1 MNFKFLAEF
10 KAKKRIKQN
19 IMEIR
24 SSKHEKLA
32 DRLAN
37 ILIRLNSGEKL
48 DPKQLADEYKT
59 HLRTILRDF
68 DRLGYLPIEK
78 EEKTN
83 HYYLSSGSLGKLNET
98 DIKNFAQISGISQ
111 LYPKLNLSFLRE
123 LLDSHAKSTYSP
135 KGYFFEDTSQFEPF
149 FNLFKEAI
157 QNHHQIGF
165 LYKGLPRLV
174 QPYRIIHHHGN
185 WYLAAVR
192 KGELRAYRLSRI
204 SMPRYVHEFSVFE
217 PDPAIIKQ
225 LENEESIWFGHD
237 KQEIILTVHTDVA
250 SHFRQRQLLP
260 EQQIIKELDDGGLL
274 VSSRVVNHMQILP
287 LVRYWI
293 PHVKIVNPQ
302 GLQGKMERELKGY
315 LGG

>member
-1 MNFKFLAEF
+1 
-10 KAKKRIKQN
+10 
-19 IMEIR
+19 MEIT

-32 DRLAN
+32 DRLAD

-48 DPKQLADEYKT
+48 DPKQLAGDYKT
-59 HLRTILRDF
+59 HVRTILRDF
-68 DRLGYLPIEK
+68 DRLSYLPIEK

-83 HYYLSSGSLGKLNET
+83 RYYLPSGCLGKLNEM

-123 LLDSHAKSTYSP
+123 LLDSRAQSTYSP
-135 KGYFFEDTSQFEPF
+135 KGYFFEDASQFEAF
-149 FNLFKEAI
+149 FNLFKDAI
-157 QNHHQIGF
+157 QHHRQIGF

-204 SMPRYVHEFSVFE
+204 SMPRYTHEFSVFE
-217 PDPAIIKQ
+217 PDPVILRQ
-225 LENEESIWFGHD
+225 LDNEESIWFGQD
-237 KQEIILTVHTDVA
+237 KQEIVLTVHPEVA
-250 SHFRQRQLLP
+250 AHFQQRQLLP
-260 EQQIIKELDDGGLL
+260 EQHIVKMLDDGGML
-274 VSSRVVNHMQILP
+274 VSSRVVHHNQILP

-293 PHVKIVNPQ
+293 PHVKIVSPQ
-302 GLQGKMERELKGY
+302 GLQGKMEGELRGY
-315 LGG
+315 LGNNL